1 LRPVKQIALLALL
14 GGCLVAAG
22 CGSDEEGAP
31 IPADSATVLQGEL
44 NSVADRIANGS
55 VGACRD
61 VSDSATSPNTKP
73 IQDAIDGLPG
83 DVDQDVRDALQ
94 QGFDRLFEL
103 VDERCAELE
112 DETDTQTETEPTP
125 TETTDTETET
135 TETTDTETTPTDTT
149 TIPTDTTDETSPP
162 TDTDVPP
169 SGDGSGG
176 DQGGGILAPQGD
188 EG

>member
-1 LRPVKQIALLALL
+1 MRPVKHIALLALL

-22 CGSDEEGAP
+22 CGSDEEGEP

-61 VSDSATSPNTKP
+61 VSDSATDPNTKP

-112 DETDTQTETEPTP
+112 DETDTDTNTTPVEPP
-125 TETTDTETET
+125 TTDTETET
-135 TETTDTETTPTDTT
+135 TTTETVPTNPDTVPTEPTTPTTPTT
-149 TIPTDTTDETSPP
+149 PEEE
-162 TDTDVPP
+162 PP
-169 SGDGSGG
+169 STGDGTT